1 MANRQRGF
9 GMTAELEKK
18 KAAKFDAD
26 LTSEAMEWMALVL
39 ADGGHN
45 EDAKKIKDVV
55 DNEIKTISDFALP
68 LKDGTSLCK
77 MINVIKPGT
86 VKKINTMNS
95 GFKQM
100 ENIQNFLK
108 GCEELGCKK
117 LDLFQTVDLYEQ
129 QNIPQVVSGIIA
141 LGRKAQTVEYN
152 GPCLGPAESTEN
164 KREFSEEVLRA
175 GDAVI
180 GLQAGTNQFAS
191 QSGQNFGKT
200 RSIMD

>member
-1 MANRQRGF
+1 MANRQRGY

-26 LTSEAMEWMALVL
+26 LTSEAMQWMAMVL
-39 ADGGHN
+39 EDGNHA
-45 EDAKKIKDVV
+45 EDAKKLMDVV
-55 DNEIKTISDFALP
+55 DSGIQTKEDFANP
-68 LKDGTSLCK
+68 LKDGQSLCK
-77 MINVIKPGT
+77 MVNVISPGI
-86 VKKINTMNS
+86 VKKINTMS
-95 GFKQM
+95 STFKQL

-108 GCEELGCKK
+108 ACEDLGCKK
-117 LDLFQTVDLYEQ
+117 LDLFQTVDLYEM
-129 QNIPQVVSGIIA
+129 QNIPQVVGGIIA
-141 LGRKAQTVEYN
+141 LGRKAQTLDYN

-164 KREFSEEVLRA
+164 KREFTEEQLRA

-191 QSGQNFGKT
+191 QAGQNFGKT